1 MSSFRN
7 FSRNDVQCAI
17 LKGFPIHKSKKQND
31 HIIVNLKFF
40 IVAFP
45 VDSKNTGTTSSTPS
59 SPLWWCQIYRSW
71 TVFATLSSFGW
82 WLERCPL
89 AKKIHMCYVF
99 NWILWGDL
107 CYSENVN
114 PKNEPCPV
122 LNPLQLASMCF
133 QADLPAVVN
142 YLLRNKKLNPPG
154 DWVSWYGENS
164 WGKLFRR

>member
-1 MSSFRN
+1 MTYQSFVHGYFHGWFIQTNSRSFFSS
-7 FSRNDVQCAI
+7 Q
-17 LKGFPIHKSKKQND
+17 LKCIYIYSGLKINKLRTFTQQFGVFISELFQERRAVRHFERFPHTQIKKQND

-99 NWILWGDL
+99 NWIRWGDL
-107 CYSENVN
+107 C
-114 PKNEPCPV
+114 
-122 LNPLQLASMCF
+122 
-133 QADLPAVVN
+133 
-142 YLLRNKKLNPPG
+142 LLRKI
-154 DWVSWYGENS
+154 
-164 WGKLFRR
+164 